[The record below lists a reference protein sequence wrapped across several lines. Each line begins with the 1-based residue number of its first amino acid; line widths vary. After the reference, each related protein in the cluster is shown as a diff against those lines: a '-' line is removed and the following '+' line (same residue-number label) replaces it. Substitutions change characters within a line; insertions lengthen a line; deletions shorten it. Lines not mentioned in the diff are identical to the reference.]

1 MKPMV
6 LVIVGT
12 AMLMLA
18 LHHQTEQSNN
28 QREDQR
34 HPNRMHVKV
43 RSKEHITETFSEVAV
58 WLERIQ

>member
-43 RSKEHITETFSEVAV
+43 HSKEHITETFSEVAV